1 MSKTIKIRHWEDWKE
16 LCIEQKV
23 LTRNITKIRMK
34 AFADRRI
41 KIFDKIMLKYPE
53 GVTKNNLEEI
63 RKAVLKEEK
72 KLIHKED

>member
-1 MSKTIKIRHWEDWKE
+1 
-16 LCIEQKV
+16 
-23 LTRNITKIRMK
+23 MK